1 MNRRRAIAW
10 ALGGAL
16 AGITCGVAGLR
27 GVGRLSS
34 LSASLADL
42 YDERFVEA
50 LPQISLGGVATRLAT
65 RGVLV
70 GATGE
75 DEGQPS
81 PLCSWPPE
89 TERRGWRLDVD
100 RVGAN
105 AADDALV
112 EFGRSLY
119 TETELLLYSFVARL
133 RSSAA
138 AALLAPDTNAMNQRT
153 AVAGTSGA
161 AVELPLRSIPAPVTP
176 ESVGADAAALGG
188 RHGLAPGGAAGGR
201 VSRSREVAEGRWDA

>member
-50 LPQISLGGVATRLAT
+50 LPQISLGGVAARLAA

-89 TERRGWRLDVD
+89 AERRGWRLDID

-133 RSSAA
+133 RSRA
-138 AALLAPDTNAMNQRT
+138 QRRHY
-153 AVAGTSGA
+153 
-161 AVELPLRSIPAPVTP
+161 LRPT
-176 ESVGADAAALGG
+176 
-188 RHGLAPGGAAGGR
+188 RTR
-201 VSRSREVAEGRWDA
+201 